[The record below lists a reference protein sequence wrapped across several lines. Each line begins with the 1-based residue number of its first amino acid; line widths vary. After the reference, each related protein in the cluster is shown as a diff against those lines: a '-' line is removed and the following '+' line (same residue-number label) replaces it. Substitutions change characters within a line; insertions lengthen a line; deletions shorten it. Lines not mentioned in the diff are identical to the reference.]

1 MRPPPGCGGVL
12 DGVPGTGR
20 AATVW
25 AAAPHRPWRA
35 IPRSAGWVLVGV
47 LMAVLALPQATAA
60 QGGGVV
66 QTTVPGRQVM
76 TPRQRAEYD
85 SAQRAKA
92 RRDSAERDSSQKKL
106 VHWVAPDS
114 ETDALLQR
122 EGYKVTR
129 YQGNTANYNADSHA
143 LTLTGVPGE
152 DRAAVNQEQS
162 IVVGDTIVY
171 HDSTRIVDAHGD
183 TITVRDP
190 SRNQD
195 DIISIR
201 TLEYNVASHTALT
214 SNVRTVFPSGG
225 NRWII
230 AADAGAFQG
239 DTAQRDT
246 VPANTFYGLDGA
258 VTTCDD
264 SFPHYHFSVK
274 ELKFVTKHVLVGRP
288 AILYI
293 ADVPVMWLPFV
304 VQDLRTGRRSGVLTP
319 QFGISELVR
328 NSPSYRRH
336 VENVGYYFDIND
348 YIDLSTW
355 LDWRSSARATA
366 ADPGWTRYSGVF
378 RYRWLDRF
386 VSGSMGLSYETLSN
400 GTTNKAI
407 SWQHQQDFSLTSHL
421 NMNVNYETST
431 AIQQTTYFNPYTVL
445 AVISSQVNFQQAIG
459 PANVS
464 IGGTQKQYPGR
475 SEIDRVFPTL
485 SISSKP
491 VTAGN
496 VFSWTPS
503 FSATNTESL
512 NIDEFGNFAYKY
524 SPGSLGLIDSTAV
537 KRDQRATSANF
548 DTPIKLFNFTWRNSF
563 RLSDQQNN
571 FPEQDIVY
579 VPAVVAGRDTALPTE
594 RIFSQTYNTSLDWDT
609 GIDLP
614 SLFQGTW
621 NIVPSVGIQ
630 NADAGAAFMIRTQ
643 FTGANFE
650 TQPKRPLFGL
660 SLSPTFYGLFPGF
673 GDVSRFRHSIT
684 PVITFDYAPAAHISN
699 QFFAAAGQDPHGS
712 LAGLQQK
719 SVSLSLSQNIEA
731 KLRVKP
737 DEDPSRAKKV
747 KVLQLTFD
755 PITYDFE
762 RAQFTKRSLSGFTN
776 GSWGYS
782 FRSDLLPGF
791 DFRQTYSLFQG
802 DPLSDTAVFKP
813 YWQQLSA
820 AWSLNRNSGFV
831 SALARL
837 LGMAPPVHQPGA
849 DTGLA
854 ARDPFLAQQI
864 AAGNVVG
871 GATGVVPYTQIP
883 AGQGWQATFT
893 FSAYR
898 QRPPVGNLSNVIQY
912 NPATVC
918 APYATINPI
927 YYNQCL
933 LAKRNSTPDTNFN
946 ATTAAA
952 PFVVVPPTTTLQA
965 STSFNITPKWAA
977 QWQTTYDFR
986 AHNFASHIVSLQRDL
1001 HDWRAI
1007 FSFTQSP
1014 TGSFAF
1020 SFFVALKAEPAL
1032 KFNYDKQTYRAPG
1045 SESTGQTY

>member
-1 MRPPPGCGGVL
+1 VAGAGRGGGILLGALVL
-12 DGVPGTGR
+12 AMVG
-20 AATVW
+20 AM
-25 AAAPHRPWRA
+25 
-35 IPRSAGWVLVGV
+35 PRSL
-47 LMAVLALPQATAA
+47 AA

-66 QTTVPGRQVM
+66 QTTIPGRPVM
-76 TPRQRAEYD
+76 TPRERALYD

-92 RRDSAERDSSQKKL
+92 KRDSAERDSSQKKL
-106 VHWVAPDS
+106 VNWVAPDS

-122 EGYKVTR
+122 EGYGVTR
-129 YQGNTANYNADSHA
+129 YQGGAANYNADSHA

-152 DRAAVNQEQS
+152 DRAAVNQQQT

-171 HDSTRIVDAHGD
+171 HDSTRIVNAHGD

-190 SRNQD
+190 ARNQD
-195 DIISIR
+195 DIVTIR
-201 TLEYNVASHTALT
+201 SLTYDVPSHTALT

-230 AADAGAFQG
+230 GADAGAFQG
-239 DTAQRDT
+239 DTISRHDTTSQRDT
-246 VPANTFYGLDGA
+246 TPANTFYGLEGA

-288 AILYI
+288 AVLYI
-293 ADVPVMWLPFV
+293 ADVPVMWLPFI

-319 QFGISELVR
+319 QFGISELLR

-348 YIDLSTW
+348 YMDLQTW
-355 LDWRSSARATA
+355 LDWRSSARASEE
-366 ADPGWTRYSGVF
+366 DPGWTRYSEVF
-378 RYRWLDRF
+378 RYHWLDRF
-386 VSGSMGLSYETLSN
+386 VTGSFGVSYETLSN
-400 GTTNKAI
+400 GTTNTAI

-421 NMNVNYETST
+421 NMNINYETST

-445 AVISSQVNFQQAIG
+445 AVISSQLNYQQALG
-459 PANVS
+459 PANIS

-475 SEIDRVFPTL
+475 SEVDRVFPTVSL
-485 SISSKP
+485 SSRP
-491 VTAGN
+491 VTIGN
-496 VFSWTPS
+496 WFSWTPS
-503 FSATNTESL
+503 LSATNTESL
-512 NIDEFGNFAYKY
+512 KIDEFGNFSELYA
-524 SPGSLGLIDSTAV
+524 PGPLNTVDSTPV
-537 KRDQRATSANF
+537 TRDQRATTGTF
-548 DTPIKLFNFTWRNSF
+548 DTPLKIFGFTWRNSF

-579 VPAVVAGRDTALPTE
+579 VPTVINGRDTAIATE
-594 RIFSQTYNTSLDWDT
+594 RTFSQTFNTSLDWDT

-614 SLFQGTW
+614 SLLQGSW
-621 NIVPSVGIQ
+621 NVVPSVSIQ
-630 NADAGAAFMIRTQ
+630 NADPGASFMIRTQ
-643 FTGANFE
+643 FTGADFV

-660 SLSPTFYGLFPGF
+660 SLSPTFYGLFPGI

-684 PVITFDYAPAAHISN
+684 PVITFNYAPAASISD
-699 QFFAAAGQDPHGS
+699 QFFAAAGQSPIGS

-719 SVSLSLSQNIEA
+719 SISLSLSQNIEA
-731 KLRVKP
+731 KLRTKP
-737 DEDPSRAKKV
+737 DEDPERAKKI
-747 KVLQLTFD
+747 KVLSLNFD

-762 RAQFTKRSLSGFTN
+762 RASYTQTTLAAQHTQSSWLSGFTN

-813 YWQQLSA
+813 YWDQISA
-820 AWSLNRNSGFV
+820 AWSLKGSSGIIAAV
-831 SALARL
+831 SRL
-837 LGMAPPVHQPGA
+837 LGLRPPVTQPVS

-864 AAGNVVG
+864 AAGNVIT
-871 GATGVVPYTQIP
+871 GATGVVPYTSIP
-883 AGQGWQATFT
+883 TGQGWQATFT

-918 APYATINPI
+918 APYQTVNPV

-933 LAKRNSTPDTNFN
+933 QAKRYSTPDTNFN

-952 PFVVVPPTTTLQA
+952 PFVLVPATTTLQA

-986 AHNFASHIVSLQRDL
+986 VHNFASQIVSLQRDL

-1032 KFNYDKQTYRAPG
+1032 KFNYDKETYLSPG
-1045 SESTGQTY
+1045 TESTGQTY

>member
-1 MRPPPGCGGVL
+1 VRALLGVI
-12 DGVPGTGR
+12 
-20 AATVW
+20 
-25 AAAPHRPWRA
+25 A
-35 IPRSAGWVLVGV
+35 ITTL
-47 LMAVLALPQATAA
+47 ATAPRA
-60 QGGGVV
+60 LQGQGGGGVV
-66 QTTVPGRQVM
+66 QSTIPGRQQM
-76 TPRQRAEYD
+76 NPRERAIYD
-85 SAQRAKA
+85 SAQRARA
-92 RRDSAERDSSQKKL
+92 RRDSAERDSSLKKL
-106 VHWVAPDS
+106 VNWVPPDS
-114 ETDALLQR
+114 ETDALLAR
-122 EGYKVTR
+122 EGYGVTR
-129 YQGNTANYNADSHA
+129 YQGGAANYNAESHA
-143 LTLTGVPGE
+143 LTLIGVPQGE
-152 DRAAVNQEQS
+152 RAAVNQQQT

-171 HDSTRIVDAHGD
+171 HDSTRIVNAHGD

-195 DIISIR
+195 DIVTIQSLI
-201 TLEYNVASHTALT
+201 YDVATHTALT
-214 SNVRTVFPSGG
+214 MHVRTVFPSGG

-230 AADAGAFQG
+230 GADAGAFQG
-239 DTAQRDT
+239 DTVRHEDN
-246 VPANTFYGLDGA
+246 PSNTFYGLDGA

-274 ELKFVTKHVLVGRP
+274 ELKFVTKHVMVGRP
-288 AILYI
+288 AVLYI

-304 VQDLRTGRRSGVLTP
+304 LQDLRTGRRSGVLTP

-348 YIDLSTW
+348 YTDLSTW
-355 LDWRSSARATA
+355 LDWRSSARATV

-378 RYRWLDRF
+378 RYHWLDRF
-386 VSGSMGLSYETLSN
+386 VNGSLGLSYQTLSN
-400 GTTNKAI
+400 GTSNKAI
-407 SWQHQQDFSLTSHL
+407 SWQHTQDFSLTSHL

-431 AIQQTTYFNPYTVL
+431 AIQQTTYFNPYSVL
-445 AVISSQVNFQQAIG
+445 AVISSQINFQQALG
-459 PANVS
+459 PMNLS
-464 IGGTQKQYPGR
+464 LGGTQKQYPGR
-475 SEIDRVFPTL
+475 SEIDRVFPTISL
-485 SISSKP
+485 SSRP
-491 VTAGN
+491 VTAGS

-512 NIDEFGNFAYKY
+512 NIDEFGNFAYRY
-524 SPGSLGLIDSTAV
+524 QPGPLGALDSTAV
-537 KRDQRATSANF
+537 KRDQRSTSATF

-563 RLSDQQNN
+563 HLSDQQNN
-571 FPEQDIVY
+571 FPEQDLVY
-579 VPAVVAGRDTALPTE
+579 APNTTLPTE
-594 RIFSQTYNTSLDWDT
+594 RVFSQTYNTSLDWDT

-621 NIVPSVGIQ
+621 NMIPSVGIQ

-643 FTGANFE
+643 FTGSEFV

-660 SLSPTFYGLFPGF
+660 SVSPTFYGLFPGF
-673 GDVSRFRHSIT
+673 GDVARFRHSIT
-684 PVITFDYAPAAHISN
+684 PVLTFNYAPTAKISD
-699 QFFAAAGQDPHGS
+699 QFFAAAGQSPNGS

-737 DEDPSRAKKV
+737 DEDPERAKKV
-747 KVLQLTFD
+747 KVLSLTFD
-755 PITYDFE
+755 PVTYDFE
-762 RAQFTKRSLSGFTN
+762 RAAVTRHSLSGFTN
-776 GSWGYS
+776 GSWGYG

-813 YWQQLSA
+813 YWQQISA
-820 AWSLNRNSGFV
+820 AWSLNRNSGIV
-831 SALARL
+831 ATLARL
-837 LGMAPPVHQPGA
+837 LGMQPPVRPPGA

-864 AAGNVVG
+864 AASNVVG
-871 GATGVVPYTQIP
+871 GAPGVTPYNSIP
-883 AGQGWQATFT
+883 TAGQGWQATFT

-912 NPATVC
+912 NPAVVC

-933 LAKRNSTPDTNFN
+933 LAKRTSTPDTNFN

-952 PFVVVPPTTTLQA
+952 PFVLVPPTTTLQA

-1032 KFNYDKQTYRAPG
+1032 KFNYDKQTYRSPG
-1045 SESTGQTY
+1045 SEAVGQTY